1 MKTKNRILSL
11 LLAFCLILTLAPVSA
26 LAAEPVTVNPSS
38 VPGLTPGG
46 TVDKA
51 AEHPALESPASD
63 LAQALEDNR
72 PEQAGDLEAGQIT
85 AKPIEN
91 PGVDL
96 KQDPSQSEE
105 VEDLYSA
112 EETVRIIVVLESKSL
127 LEQGCSVADIAGSGQ
142 KVAKQVQSLR
152 EQQDAL
158 ARTIETEVLE
168 GETLEVKYHYN
179 VSISGLAIEAPY
191 GALEEIRALEGVKTA
206 FAAPV
211 YSLPEEQV
219 QRGQVA
225 DPLTYATSGGFG
237 SAQTWQETGYT
248 GIGMRVAV
256 VDTGLDLDH
265 PSFAADP
272 ETTDSSLTKSEIAGV
287 LKTLNAY
294 AAYTQSSA
302 VKLSEDSL
310 YRSAKIPY
318 AFNYVDA
325 SLDVTHDKDGQG
337 DHGTHVAGIVA
348 ANKTEGTD
356 AIGVAPDAQ
365 LCVMKVFGMKGGAYF
380 DDILAALE
388 DCFRLNVDAVNMS
401 LGSPGGFSSE
411 SEYIDNIFE
420 TIERSDMV
428 VAISAGNS
436 YSAAYMNGYG
446 TNTNLTQDPD
456 NGIMSSPATYA
467 GATVVASLEN
477 TSLKA
482 NYMMVGGEQVP
493 FSDVAA
499 MAFTGLAGKQ
509 LEYVMVPGLGAV
521 SDYQGLDVKGR
532 VAVVQRGE
540 LAFTEKQKNAYDAG
554 AIACIVYDN
563 VDEALLNMEDAGVL
577 PNACVTLAGGK
588 LLAANVKN
596 GVGTLEVMPADDMV
610 TIPNPAAGTMSDFSS
625 WGVSPNLELLPDVTA
640 PGGQIYS
647 TLNNG
652 KYGMMSGTSMA
663 APHIAGMGALVL
675 QYLKDTYQLT
685 EAQLH
690 TVAEALIMST
700 SKPVVE
706 PSGIF
711 YSPRKQGAGSANVY
725 DAVTS
730 PAYLTVNGKTP
741 KVSLGDDDKKAGS
754 YSFSFEINNLTD
766 EPLTYALDG
775 TVLTDQV
782 DLTYEAQ
789 GYSFMGETSRQLDA
803 QMQFGSQ
810 KRSLPLSYDANGDGK
825 VDLNDVQYLL
835 DGVNGLEELSEAVQ
849 EAFDLNGDGI
859 LDTADVQIL
868 YVKITE
874 GLAELTLVEVPAK
887 GSVTVTVS
895 VTLTAEDKAYLDTYY
910 ENGIYVDGFVR
921 CYAQDE
927 GAVDLSLPFLA
938 FYGDWS
944 ASSMFDSGWYYEN
957 QDEMEYNRY
966 PNVLF
971 TDFGASNSNL
981 GLNPYLQEP
990 YDPSHNML
998 SPNGDGYQDTIA
1010 EIYLGM
1016 MRNAKAIDFTWTNQQ
1031 TGEEYFTAQAQYVRK
1046 SYYYNAYGICMP
1058 FVYSNYLNAKYE
1070 FLESTGKPLPNN
1082 TKLELTITGYLD
1094 DGDDRQDQSIT
1105 IPVTLDN
1112 EAPQLYTD
1120 EIAYLYNPYADS
1132 RRVEFYVSD
1141 NQAIAAV
1148 VTLTEAGSPIEYIP
1162 VQVEPGK
1169 KTLVS
1174 IDVSNYDSTFK
1185 IAVCD
1190 YACNETYY
1198 EVAFSGESNVR
1209 FDSFYGYRQY
1219 SVIPNGDNL
1228 YATAAYNGWY
1238 SFQNADSMLMHT
1250 SAFDSGAPDVSAAEY
1265 IDGYIIGVDK
1275 NSSIFTMKAGD
1286 WTRVELGTLTL
1297 DGQVYPALDMAFDYT
1312 TKTLYCLTD
1321 ELVAGEGGHLVKVDY
1336 LTGQVTDVGVL
1347 SGIKSETAQGV
1358 SLACDNQGVL
1368 YTIDY
1373 TTGALYTV
1381 NKQTAA
1387 ATFVGETGYAPQF
1400 TQSMTVDHETDT
1412 LYWAAYQGYTGSSV
1426 FYQVDK
1432 ATGDLTKVSDMQH
1445 NAEMTA
1451 LFKPYQVQESLFP
1464 DETELTGLWLSANEL
1479 YLSVGRTGK
1488 LLCRP
1493 LPYYSALP
1501 ELTWTSSDP
1510 EVLQV
1515 KDGVLTALQEGT
1527 ATVTVSAGEGISATC
1542 TVQVIKFSGALT
1554 GFDTGEAMAWYR
1566 MENAADTEHVAYVDE
1581 AIQASS
1587 PFLSAA
1593 YRDGWVYAFD
1603 YNGAF
1608 YKLDAETL
1616 QGTKVGAASS
1626 VVVAMAFNY
1635 QDGYLYGLEYVT
1647 QGWDAIFYLVRVNP
1661 STGQLARVQELDL
1674 QTYGQPIGGMA
1685 IDYDGNFYFA
1695 SLDYETYAATLV
1707 QFTVTGDT
1715 LSQPETCPISGYE
1728 LYDFSALV
1736 YSQENDGLFWANSAS
1751 GELVWLDPSDMEA
1764 VKAITV
1770 GPIGKGQPGEMV
1782 SMSLWVE
1789 PQEEPQ
1795 VPEVPV
1801 TEVSIPRSYLVLEG
1815 GTTAA
1820 EVSVMPWNAI
1830 AKATYATADPSIAT
1844 VDENGVITGLKAG
1857 VTQLTVQ
1864 VEGWDETLVAPV
1876 QVSKSTGNLFG
1887 FLMTDFAYG
1896 SDLWISIPD
1905 TDPSSAVNIDS
1916 NLFPFTVMAGTYYDG
1931 FIYAV
1936 GQGDENYNYKYQVLK
1951 VNPADYTYEVLAK
1964 SDYTVLDMAF
1974 DYTTGAMYTL
1984 ITGGIYKGALAQLD
1998 LKTGQIVPVA
2008 DTDLEMVTLCAT
2020 PEGKIY
2026 GIDDKGDLYQIEK
2039 NTAAATLIGN
2049 TGVTAHYAQSMCYDY
2064 NTGNVYWSQVDADS
2078 RSSLRL
2084 VDLDTGVTTS
2094 LGMVGPYGAA
2104 VTAMFTVPNT
2114 EPKLPETVAPEGVAL
2129 QTQNTTVVGQTVGLQ
2144 ARVLPLSDTQVDQKL
2159 TWTSSDPAVATVDNQ
2174 GVVTGVS
2181 AGSATITAKTS
2192 NGKQAVCEIYVTAEA
2207 RKFYAYDETNRQWIS
2222 FSAEDTTGTVVRKD
2236 AAGESKIQASAYC
2249 DGTLYSYDVDG
2260 RFYSV
2265 DPKTFQRTKISDGLY
2280 GKTCTFSSVDW
2291 LGNDVDI
2298 DCDYYVVD
2306 MSYDD
2311 ATGTLYAVYFGV
2323 DEDGNFIYAGIGV
2336 VDPGTGEVQEVLA
2349 SDVILP
2355 GNLLVVDGMAFMV
2368 DCFVSG
2374 ILKRCDLDS
2383 EEKAIIEQSLVQGYW
2398 GDSEDGRSF
2407 LRDPYT
2413 GQVYAVRDT
2422 GSGSFLYQFNLGD
2435 ADIAGVGEIG
2445 TGIVVNSLFL
2455 Q

>member
-1 MKTKNRILSL
+1 MKIKNRILSL
-11 LLAFCLILTLAPVSA
+11 LLAVCLVLTLAPISA

-38 VPGLTPGG
+38 IPSLTPGG
-46 TVDKA
+46 TVSQD
-51 AEHPALESPASD
+51 AERPNLESPASD
-63 LAQALEDNR
+63 LAQVLEENR
-72 PEQAGDLEAGQIT
+72 PERAEDLEAGQVT

-96 KQDPSQSEE
+96 KQSSQSKEE
-105 VEDLYSA
+105 VEELYA
-112 EETVRIIVVLESKSL
+112 ADETVHIIVVMEDKAL
-127 LEQGCSVADIAGSGQ
+127 LEQGYSIADISGGQ
-142 KVAKQVQSLR
+142 KTARQAQTLR
-152 EQQDAL
+152 ARQDAL
-158 ARTIETEVLE
+158 LQDIQTQVLN
-168 GETLEVKYHYN
+168 GAPLAVKYYYHVA
-179 VSISGLAIEAPY
+179 VSGFALEAPY
-191 GALEEIRALEGVKTA
+191 GALEEIRAMDGVKTA

-211 YSLPEEQV
+211 YSVPEDEV

-225 DPLTYATSGGFG
+225 DPLTHATSGSFG

-265 PSFAADP
+265 PSFAAEP
-272 ETTDSSLTKSEIAGV
+272 ETTDTSLTKAEISGV
-287 LKTLNAY
+287 LETLNAY

-302 VKLSEDSL
+302 VKLTADSL
-310 YRSAKIPY
+310 YRSDKVPY
-318 AFNYVDA
+318 AFNYVDS

-356 AIGVAPDAQ
+356 AVGVAPDAQ

-388 DCFRLNVDAVNMS
+388 DCFRLNMDAVNMS

-411 SEYIDNIFE
+411 AEYIDEIFE

-436 YSAAYMNGYG
+436 YSAAYRNGYG

-467 GATVVASLEN
+467 GSTVVASLEN
-477 TSLKA
+477 GSLKA

-499 MAFTGLAGKQ
+499 TAFTTLAGKQ
-509 LEYVMVPGLGAV
+509 LEYVMVPGLGAA
-521 SDYQGLDVKGR
+521 SDYQGLSVKGR
-532 VAVVQRGE
+532 IAVVQRGD
-540 LAFTEKQKNAYDAG
+540 LAFTEKQENAFNAG

-577 PNACVTLAGGK
+577 PNVFVTLAGGK
-588 LLAANVKN
+588 ILSEKAKD
-596 GVGTLEVMPADDMV
+596 GVGTLEVMPAEEMV

-625 WGVSPNLELLPDVTA
+625 WGVSPNLELQPDVTA

-663 APHIAGMGALVL
+663 APHIAGMSALVL

-706 PSGIF
+706 PSGIL

-741 KVSLGDDDKKAGS
+741 KVSLGDDDNKSGS

-766 EPLTYALDG
+766 QPLTYALDG

-789 GYSFMGETSRQLDA
+789 GYTFMGETSRQLDA
-803 QMQFGSQ
+803 QLEFGAQ
-810 KRSLPLSYDANGDGK
+810 KRSLPLSYDVNGDGK
-825 VDLNDVQYLL
+825 VDMSDVQALL
-835 DGVNGLEELSEAVQ
+835 DGVNGLQELSEQ
-849 EAFDLNGDGI
+849 TQKAFDLNGDGVCN
-859 LDTADVQIL
+859 TADVQIL
-868 YVKITE
+868 YERISQ
-874 GLAELTLVEVPAK
+874 GLENLTMVQVPAK
-887 GSVTVTVS
+887 GSVTVHATVR
-895 VTLTAEDKAYLDTYY
+895 LTAEDKAYLDTYY

-944 ASSMFDSGWYYEN
+944 ASPLFDSGWYYEN

-990 YDPSHNML
+990 YDSSHNML
-998 SPNGDGYQDTIA
+998 SPNGDGYQDTID

-1016 MRNAKAIDFTWTNQQ
+1016 MRNAKAIDFTWANQQ

-1058 FVYSNYLNAKYE
+1058 FVYSNYLNNKYE
-1070 FLESTGKPLPNN
+1070 FLDSAGKPLPNN

-1094 DGDDRQDQSIT
+1094 DGDDKADEQIT
-1105 IPVTLDN
+1105 IPVTIDN

-1148 VTLTEAGSPIEYIP
+1148 ITLTEAGSPIEYIP
-1162 VQVEPGK
+1162 VQAEPGK
-1169 KTLVS
+1169 KTLIS
-1174 IDVSNYDSTFK
+1174 IDVSKYDSTFQLA
-1185 IAVCD
+1185 ICD

-1198 EVAFSGESNVR
+1198 EVEFSGENNVR
-1209 FDSFYGYRQY
+1209 FDAFYGYRQY
-1219 SVIPNGDNL
+1219 SVVPNGDYL

-1238 SFQNADSMLMHT
+1238 SFQDADNMLMHT
-1250 SAFDSGAPDVSAAEY
+1250 SALDSGAPGVTAAEY
-1265 IDGYIIGVDK
+1265 IGGYIIGVDEA
-1275 NSSIFTMKAGD
+1275 SSIFTMKAGD
-1286 WTRVELGTLTL
+1286 WTRVKLGTLTL
-1297 DGQVYPALDMAFDYT
+1297 DGQDYPALDMAFDYA

-1336 LTGQVTDVGVL
+1336 LTGQVTDVGVV
-1347 SGIKSETAQGV
+1347 SGINSDSAQGV
-1358 SLACDNQGVL
+1358 TLACDNQGVL

-1373 TTGALYTV
+1373 TTGALYTL

-1432 ATGDLTKVSDMQH
+1432 ATGDLTKVSDLQH

-1451 LFKPYQVQESLFP
+1451 LFKPYQVEQSLFP
-1464 DETELTGLWLSANEL
+1464 EEAELTGLWLSANEL

-1493 LPYYSALP
+1493 LPYYSDLP
-1501 ELTWTSSDP
+1501 ELTWSSSDP

-1515 KDGVLTALQEGT
+1515 KDGVLTAMKEGT
-1527 ATVTVSAGEGISATC
+1527 ATVTVSVGEMSAAC
-1542 TVQVIKFSGALT
+1542 TVQVSKFSGALT
-1554 GFDTGEAMAWYR
+1554 GFDMGEAMAWYR
-1566 MENAADTEHVAYVDE
+1566 MENAADTEHVSYVDE
-1581 AIQASS
+1581 AIQVSS
-1587 PFLSAA
+1587 PILSAA

-1603 YNGAF
+1603 YNGNF

-1616 QGTKVGAASS
+1616 QGAKVGAASS

-1635 QDGYLYGLEYVT
+1635 QDGYLYGVEYVT
-1647 QGWDAIFYLVRVNP
+1647 QGWDAVFYLVRVNP
-1661 STGQLARVQELDL
+1661 STGQLARVQELNL
-1674 QTYGQPIGGMA
+1674 QSFGQPIGGMA

-1715 LSQPETCPISGYE
+1715 VSQPETCPISGYE
-1728 LYDFSALV
+1728 LYDFSTLV
-1736 YSQENDGLFWANSAS
+1736 YSQENGGLFWANSAT
-1751 GELVWLDPSDMEA
+1751 GELVWLDPSDMES

-1770 GPIGKGQPGEMV
+1770 GPIGKGQPGEMAT
-1782 SMSLWVE
+1782 MGLWVE

-1795 VPEVPV
+1795 VPNISV
-1801 TEVSIPRSYLVLEG
+1801 TEVSIPKSYLLLEG
-1815 GTTAA
+1815 GATAA
-1820 EVSVMPWNAI
+1820 EVTVMPWNAI

-1844 VDENGVITGLKAG
+1844 VDENGVLTGVKAG

-1864 VEGWDETLVAPV
+1864 VEGWDEPLVAPV
-1876 QVSKSTGNLFG
+1876 RVSKSTGNLYG
-1887 FLMTDFAYG
+1887 FLMTDFASG
-1896 SDLWISIPD
+1896 GDLWLSIPD
-1905 TDPSSAVNIDS
+1905 TAPGSATILDS
-1916 NLFPFTVMAGTYYDG
+1916 NFFPFTVMAGTYYDG

-1964 SDYTVLDMAF
+1964 SDYTALDMAF
-1974 DYTTGAMYTL
+1974 DYTTGTMYTL

-1998 LKTGQIVPVA
+1998 LKTGQIVPVS
-2008 DTDLEMVTLCAT
+2008 DTDLEMMTLCAT

-2026 GIDDKGDLYQIEK
+2026 GIDQKGDLYQLDK
-2039 NTAAATLIGN
+2039 TTAEATLIGN

-2094 LGMVGPYGAA
+2094 LGLVGPYGAA
-2104 VTAMFTVPNT
+2104 VTAMFAVPSA
-2114 EPKLPETVAPEGVAL
+2114 EPKLPQTVAPTGVSL
-2129 QTQNTTVVGQTVGLQ
+2129 QEQNTVVVGQTVGLE
-2144 ARVLPLSDTQVDQKL
+2144 ARVLPVSVSQVDQKL
-2159 TWTSSDPAVATVDNQ
+2159 TWTSSDPAVAAVDNQ

-2181 AGSATITAKTS
+2181 AGSATITAKAS

-2207 RKFYAYDETNRQWIS
+2207 RKFYAYDETNRQWLS
-2222 FSAEDTTGTVVRKD
+2222 FSAEDTTGAVVRKD

-2249 DGTLYSYDVDG
+2249 DGTLYSYDEDG

-2265 DPKTFQRTKISDGLY
+2265 DPETFQRTKISDGLY
-2280 GKTCTFSSVDW
+2280 GKTCTFSGLDW
-2291 LGNDVDI
+2291 QGNLVEI
-2298 DCDYYVVD
+2298 ECDYFVVD

-2311 ATGTLYAVYFGV
+2311 ATGTLYAVYYGT
-2323 DEDGNFIYAGIGV
+2323 DEEGNFIYAGIGE
-2336 VDPGTGEVQEVLA
+2336 VDPSTGEVQELLA
-2349 SDVILP
+2349 SDLILP
-2355 GNLLVVDGMAFMV
+2355 GNLLVIDGMAFMV
-2368 DCFVSG
+2368 DCFISG

-2398 GDSEDGRSF
+2398 GSSEDGRSF

-2422 GSGSFLYQFNLGD
+2422 GSGSFLYKFNLGD